1 MVKKFLLLLKKQE
14 LRLFFLFC
22 ILLSCNN
29 LWSLELGL
37 KITPSVTIPLDD
49 SQTMGKGLAYSGL
62 LNTDVNLFGLFSFG
76 PEFAVTYVPR
86 TNTQNMKNLVDI
98 AGGLSAGIYYSP
110 VSRLMLNFNVSG
122 GVTYN
127 TVKYEWDQNLN
138 NSDYS
143 EGKESKNEGFP
154 SFYYRAFADASF
166 RVSPDFTLGLGAG
179 YVNNFVSG
187 KSIFS
192 GIQAGLTAKFIIE
205 TKKRPDKIEI
215 DMLQE
220 DSLYSLFS
228 FAYKTNPFGYVYV
241 TNRNNADIRNVRVS
255 FHAERFTSSEYEC
268 GTVDVVKKNK
278 SVEIPL
284 LADFSNELTT
294 FSENGQFPA
303 EIIVEYTLLGKK
315 FRETKN
321 VVVNVYKRNAFT
333 WTDPAAIATLVS
345 PNDSSVLEIS
355 KQVIGIIRDNTHTGI
370 SQNLEFSMGLFEAL
384 NSAGIIYEKDSESL
398 TPYAETHLDIEKND
412 SIQFPYETIRF
423 RSGESDDL
431 AVLYSAML
439 NSVGIKSM
447 LILMEEDVLVGVNL
461 GISGKVAKKQFS
473 TLDRLIEYDDVIY
486 LPLSMN
492 SLKKGYV
499 EAWDTALGKIAEAED
514 YEIVV
519 LDDAWQL
526 YTPIGVTEKAV
537 VPVIDEGDLSER
549 VSAQYKIYVK
559 NELVPLGKELVKQYK
574 DNPSDEK
581 SNAVGMAYLRIGN
594 YKNAKQWFQKGA
606 DNNNLSSLSNLGNI
620 CLLEKELDAA
630 EKYFEKV
637 LQIQPDHAGAL
648 QGIERVKN
656 QREN

>member
-447 LILMEEDVLVGVNL
+447 LILMEDDVLVGVDLNL
-461 GISGKVAKKQFS
+461 SGKAAQKQFS

-492 SLKKGYV
+492 TLGKGYV